1 MENTC
6 IICAEDFNLTK
17 RQPITCEF
25 CEFIACSVCC
35 KRYILDQEISTCMNT
50 DCKKE
55 WTRKFV
61 VNTFPKTWV
70 SNSWKDMNAK
80 VGVDKEK
87 ALFPATMGVIA
98 DIKAKEAVKAEL
110 VQLQQQVDAL
120 NSQKWLL
127 QTQLANGSIVAE
139 KSVSN
144 GRKCSDPECRG
155 YLSTQ
160 WKCGLCEKWA
170 CHECHVIKG
179 YTRDA
184 DHNCDPDTLA
194 TARLLDKDTKPCP
207 KCSTPI
213 HKIEGCDQM
222 WCTQCHTGFS
232 WKRGTIENRVH
243 NPHYYEWQRQNNG
256 GRAPRNVGDF
266 ECGRDI
272 GDYDTISNITFGF
285 TKLKSCIDVLSI
297 EHSKKILNAK
307 DDILRIIRNT
317 VHLHEVCGPRFRSNN
332 EDINQDARIKFI
344 TKKYDDK
351 KFTSIIHKN
360 NKAISKKQDIFN
372 VIQLQHQ
379 GITDIVFRIIEAVQ
393 PINNININTI
403 TYDNFDSTWREIARN
418 INELFKEI
426 KTLSDYS
433 NNLLRE
439 HSTTYQ
445 CKLWTLR
452 TSVKHQ
458 TNVFR

>member
-1 MENTC
+1 MEHTC

-17 RQPITCEF
+17 RSPITCEF
-25 CEFIACSVCC
+25 CEFIACSTCC
-35 KRYILDQEISTCMNT
+35 KRYILEQEISICMNT

-98 DIKAKEAVKAEL
+98 ELKAKEAIKVEIA
-110 VQLQQQVDAL
+110 QLQQQIDEWNLQKMRLQLQLL
-120 NSQKWLL
+120 N
-127 QTQLANGSIVAE
+127 GGIVAE
-139 KSVSN
+139 KNVSN
-144 GRKCSDPECRG
+144 GRKCPDPECRG

-179 YTRDA
+179 DTRDA
-184 DHNCDPDTLA
+184 VHTCDPNTLA
-194 TARLLDKDTKPCP
+194 TAQLLSTDTKPCP

-213 HKIEGCDQM
+213 YKIEGCDQM

-272 GDYDTISNITFGF
+272 GDYNILRNIIVSFNQINTYIQPF
-285 TKLKSCIDVLSI
+285 
-297 EHSKKILNAK
+297 NK

-317 VHLHEVCGPRFRSNN
+317 VHLHEVCGPRFRPNN
-332 EDINQDARIKFI
+332 EDINQDARVKFI
-344 TKKYDDK
+344 TKEYDNN
-351 KFTSIIHKN
+351 KFASIIHKN
-360 NKAISKKQDIFN
+360 NKSISKKQDIFN

-379 GITDIVFRIIEAVQ
+379 GITDIVFRMIDEFRIIRTASVRTPELIQTADV
-393 PINNININTI
+393 IKT
-403 TYDNFDSTWREIARN
+403 
-418 INELFKEI
+418 LFKEI
-426 KTLSDYS
+426 QTLTDYS
-433 NNLLRE
+433 NNLLLE

-445 CKLWTLR
+445 CKRWVLHTNA
-452 TSVKHQ
+452 KHQ
-458 TNVFR
+458 TNVFI

>member
-1 MENTC
+1 
-6 IICAEDFNLTK
+6 
-17 RQPITCEF
+17 
-25 CEFIACSVCC
+25 
-35 KRYILDQEISTCMNT
+35 
-50 DCKKE
+50 
-55 WTRKFV
+55 
-61 VNTFPKTWV
+61 
-70 SNSWKDMNAK
+70 
-80 VGVDKEK
+80 
-87 ALFPATMGVIA
+87 
-98 DIKAKEAVKAEL
+98 
-110 VQLQQQVDAL
+110 
-120 NSQKWLL
+120 
-127 QTQLANGSIVAE
+127 
-139 KSVSN
+139 
-144 GRKCSDPECRG
+144 
-155 YLSTQ
+155 
-160 WKCGLCEKWA
+160 
-170 CHECHVIKG
+170 
-179 YTRDA
+179 
-184 DHNCDPDTLA
+184 
-194 TARLLDKDTKPCP
+194 
-207 KCSTPI
+207 
-213 HKIEGCDQM
+213 
-222 WCTQCHTGFS
+222 
-232 WKRGTIENRVH
+232 
-243 NPHYYEWQRQNNG
+243 
-256 GRAPRNVGDF
+256 VGDF